1 MTKLNVVS
9 AALAVFATLAGRPA
23 GAENFVDIPCAISDA
38 ARSKIANAA
47 ALDADRAR
55 LTGKGDKLD
64 ETITRLNAGCKPGRA
79 KGSDAELAC
88 KDAEATLTKDLE
100 THNRAVAQLNAQT
113 RRALT
118 DLEKP
123 IVARMAQTRSKLANS
138 RIDTDRAAARAGEWV
153 KMGQEEAR
161 RARRTLFEQTALL
174 GIDAYTEAARGSVK
188 IADKELREFKTLY
201 KEAWQ
206 AFPPAV
212 RETIA
217 NQISNLSTTADV
229 VTLLKYIYE
238 QHGRAYDMVE
248 SAQRGK
254 LLEMSEKATLG
265 VLKLALGFMKNVSPE
280 VKVTVALAEVAAADV
295 DAWHAYYI
303 AKGSVDQMLSLRDLD
318 LRAIASLADLYRR
331 DTDLLK
337 AIRMAAL
344 SCHAVKGT

>member
-1 MTKLNVVS
+1 MTKFRIVS
-9 AALAVFATLAGRPA
+9 ASLATFILQAGLPA
-23 GAENFVDIPCAISDA
+23 WAENFVDIPCAIPEA
-38 ARSKIANAA
+38 ARSKIANAG
-47 ALDADRAR
+47 ALEDERAR
-55 LTGKGDKLD
+55 QAAKGNKLD
-64 ETITRLNAGCKPGRA
+64 EVITRFNAGCKSGRA

-113 RRALT
+113 RLVLAGA
-118 DLEKP
+118 EKT
-123 IVARMAQTRSKLANS
+123 IVARMAQTRGKLANS
-138 RIDTDRAAARAGEWV
+138 RVDTDRAAARAGEWV
-153 KMGQEEAR
+153 KMGQAEAS
-161 RARRTLFEQTALL
+161 RARRTLFEQVASL
-174 GIDAYTEAARGSVK
+174 GIDAYTESARESVK
-188 IADKELREFKTLY
+188 IADKELRDFKTLY
-201 KEAWQ
+201 KESWQ

-217 NQISNLSTTADV
+217 NQISNLSTSADV
-229 VTLLKYIYE
+229 LTLLKYIYE
-238 QHGRAYDMVE
+238 QHGRAYEMVE
-248 SAQRGK
+248 SAERGK

-344 SCHAVKGT
+344 SCHAIN

>member
-1 MTKLNVVS
+1 MTKSRIPFV
-9 AALAVFATLAGRPA
+9 AAIAVLAMIAGPA
-23 GAENFVDIPCAISDA
+23 ARAENFVDIPCAIPDA
-38 ARSKIANAA
+38 ARSSIPGAA
-47 ALDADRAR
+47 ALDADRMR
-55 LTGKGDKLD
+55 LVAKGAKLD
-64 ETITRLNAGCKPGRA
+64 EVITRFNASCKAGRA

-88 KDAEATLTKDLE
+88 KDAETTLTKDLE

-113 RRALT
+113 QRVLT
-118 DLEKP
+118 DAEKP
-123 IVARMAQTRSKLANS
+123 IVARMAQTRAKLANA

-153 KMGQEEAR
+153 KMGQDEAR

-188 IADKELREFKTLY
+188 IADKELRDFKSLY
-201 KEAWQ
+201 KESWQ

-217 NQISNLSTTADV
+217 NQISNLSTSADV
-229 VTLLKYIYE
+229 LTLLKYIYE
-238 QHGRAYDMVE
+238 QHGRAYEMVE
-248 SAQRGK
+248 SAEHGK

-265 VLKLALGFMKNVSPE
+265 VLKLALGLMKNVSPE

-318 LRAIASLADLYRR
+318 LRAIALLADLYRR

-344 SCHAVKGT
+344 SCHAAN